1 VDKAYRLASRLRDSE
16 YPHYRDTYGW
26 TRYLRGEYDEALT
39 YIEPVLETLPLNAW
53 VRYHLGKVYLA
64 LERPKDAQKHL
75 QNAVDLSK
83 EEEAF
88 PPTEEIQTILQQ
100 LKDS

>member
-1 VDKAYRLASRLRDSE
+1 V
-16 YPHYRDTYGW
+16 H
-26 TRYLRGEYDEALT
+26 
-39 YIEPVLETLPLNAW
+39 
-53 VRYHLGKVYLA
+53 YHLGKVYLA